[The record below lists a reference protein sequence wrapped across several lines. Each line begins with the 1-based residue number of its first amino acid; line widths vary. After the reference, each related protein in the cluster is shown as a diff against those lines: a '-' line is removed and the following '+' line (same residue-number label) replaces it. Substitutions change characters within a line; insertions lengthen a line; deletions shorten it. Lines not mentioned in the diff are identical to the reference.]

1 MLKSF
6 NKSSFYH
13 ILFSGSSLTIAVNL
27 FCLLLLFPTI
37 GNSQNRPA
45 ADSLIS
51 QAEAVSVDSVNYQM
65 HSPHKA
71 SLYSMILPGL
81 GQGYN
86 KKYWKIP
93 IIYAGF
99 GVFAYF
105 ISFNNKEY
113 KEWNEAYV
121 YAIENPD
128 GDVPPINDYYEKY
141 GYDTNI
147 LREQKDYYR
156 RNRDLTY
163 ILAGLWYLINIV
175 DATVDAHLMTWNVD
189 DDLSIRVEPEFYQPV
204 YGFKPGGGIKLS
216 LKF

>member
-1 MLKSF
+1 MR
-6 NKSSFYH
+6 
-13 ILFSGSSLTIAVNL
+13 IALIL
-27 FCLLLLFPTI
+27 FCLLIVFPRI
-37 GNSQNRPA
+37 VNSQNRPA
-45 ADSLIS
+45 ADSVIS
-51 QAEAVSVDSVNYQM
+51 NAEAVTVDTVNYKM
-65 HSPHKA
+65 HSAHKA
-71 SLYSMILPGL
+71 TLYSMILPGL

-105 ISFNNKEY
+105 ITFNNNEY
-113 KEWNEAYV
+113 KKWREAYI

-141 GYDTNI
+141 GYDSNI

-156 RNRDLTY
+156 RNRDLSY
-163 ILAGLWYLINIV
+163 ILAGLWYLLNVV
-175 DATVDAHLMTWNVD
+175 DAAVDAHLMTWDVD
-189 DDLSIRVEPEFYQPV
+189 EDLSIRIEPEFYQPV
-204 YGFKPGGGIKLS
+204 YGFKPGGGIRLS

>member
-1 MLKSF
+1 M
-6 NKSSFYH
+6 
-13 ILFSGSSLTIAVNL
+13 NL
-27 FCLLLLFPTI
+27 FCLLLLLPAI

-71 SLYSMILPGL
+71 TIYSMILPGL

-113 KEWNEAYV
+113 KEWREAYI
-121 YAIENPD
+121 YALENPD

-147 LREQKDYYR
+147 LREQKEYYR
-156 RNRDLTY
+156 RNRDLSY
-163 ILAGLWYLINIV
+163 ILAGLWYIINIV
-175 DATVDAHLMTWNVD
+175 DAAVDAHLMTWNVD

>member
-1 MLKSF
+1 M
-6 NKSSFYH
+6 NKAIFWSNMR
-13 ILFSGSSLTIAVNL
+13 IALIL
-27 FCLLLLFPTI
+27 FCLLIVFPRI
-37 GNSQNRPA
+37 VNSQNRSA
-45 ADSLIS
+45 ADSVIS
-51 QAEAVSVDSVNYQM
+51 NAEAVTVDTVNYKM
-65 HSPHKA
+65 HSAHKA
-71 SLYSMILPGL
+71 TLYSMILPGL

-105 ISFNNKEY
+105 ITFNNNEY
-113 KEWNEAYV
+113 KKWREAYI

-141 GYDTNI
+141 GYDSNI

-156 RNRDLTY
+156 RNRDLSY
-163 ILAGLWYLINIV
+163 ILAGLWYLLNVV
-175 DATVDAHLMTWNVD
+175 DAAVDAHLMTWDVD
-189 DDLSIRVEPEFYQPV
+189 EDLSIRIEPEFYQPV
-204 YGFKPGGGIKLS
+204 YGFKPGGGIRLS